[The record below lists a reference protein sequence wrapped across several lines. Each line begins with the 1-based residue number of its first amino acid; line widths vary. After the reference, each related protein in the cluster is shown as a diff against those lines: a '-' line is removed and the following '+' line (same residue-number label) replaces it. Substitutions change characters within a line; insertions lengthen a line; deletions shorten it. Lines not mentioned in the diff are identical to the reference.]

1 MKDKKLTEKV
11 ILKTLKET
19 KDELKRYGVKKIGLF
34 GSFTKGEQRKNSDID
49 LLVEF
54 DLKRFGENFKGLY
67 KTYIELSEYLE
78 KLFGR
83 KVDILTPVSIETIR
97 IQEIAEEIKKSV
109 IYV

>member
-83 KVDILTPVSIETIR
+83 KVDILTPVSVETIR